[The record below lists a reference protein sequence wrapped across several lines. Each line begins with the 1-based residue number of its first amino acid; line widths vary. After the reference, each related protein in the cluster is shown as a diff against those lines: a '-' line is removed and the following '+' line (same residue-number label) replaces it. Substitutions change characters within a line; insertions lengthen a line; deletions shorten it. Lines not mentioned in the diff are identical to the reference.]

1 MKKPSKQWKEFEQII
16 GIVDIRI
23 KRKQR
28 EIVKMKKQ
36 AAEVEEEAA
45 SFFQQISEA
54 RESLR
59 NLRPT
64 AEANAIDVYFRRSD
78 YCKSMIENYL
88 IDYSL
93 LQEKIK
99 KIQQAIEV
107 LNKERFKLEK
117 RKDALRE
124 VQGVL

>member
-1 MKKPSKQWKEFEQII
+1 MKKPSKQWKEFDQII

-23 KRKQR
+23 QRKQR
-28 EIVKMKKQ
+28 EILKMKKE
-36 AAEVEEEAA
+36 AAQIEEEAA
-45 SFFQQISEA
+45 SFFQQINEA
-54 RESLR
+54 RESLK

-64 AEANAIDVYFRRSD
+64 GEANSIDVYFRRSD

-93 LQEKIK
+93 LQEKIQ
-99 KIQQAIEV
+99 KIQLAIEG
-107 LNKERFKLEK
+107 LTKEKFKLEK